1 MGSMV
6 SPPVQNSNEQ
16 RPRSQWPLALTVLA
30 VLGLGC
36 LGLAGYF
43 FHTARSLPGDLI
55 EQGRSLLGDARSVAE
70 GFRKGTVTTR
80 FISYA
85 AEMSGSKY
93 LQFTTLKEIEVFERK
108 DSATVLWGQFALP
121 DVVVRAEAPVEY
133 TYYLDLDEPWD
144 LLLEEHAVVV
154 HAPAIRYNTPAID
167 VSNIRYEVAD
177 RSILRDEEE
186 ALENLRKGLSQLSK
200 QRAQENV
207 SLVREL
213 GRKQTAEFIRT
224 WLMASY
230 DDADAYRIDVV
241 FADEARSEPTFTE
254 LPR

>member
-6 SPPVQNSNEQ
+6 SPPVQDNDQ
-16 RPRSQWPLALTVLA
+16 TPRSRWPLALA
-30 VLGLGC
+30 VLGLGF

-43 FHTARSLPGDLI
+43 FHSTRSLPGDLV
-55 EQGRSLLGDARSVAE
+55 EHARSLLGDARSVAE
-70 GFRKGTVTTR
+70 GFRTGTVTTR

-85 AEMSGSKY
+85 AEMSGSSY
-93 LQFTTLKEIEVFERK
+93 LQFATLKEMEVFERK

-133 TYYLDLDEPWD
+133 TYYLNLDEPWE
-144 LLLEEHAVVV
+144 LVLEEHAVIV
-154 HAPAIRYNTPAID
+154 HAPPIRYNTPAID
-167 VSNIRYEVAD
+167 VSNIRYEVTD
-177 RSILRDEEE
+177 RSFLRDEEE

-200 QRAQENV
+200 QRAAENV
-207 SLVREL
+207 TLVREL

-224 WLMASY
+224 WLMSSY

-241 FADEARSEPTFTE
+241 FADEARPE
-254 LPR
+254 LQR